1 MIINEGIVIKS
12 NKYLENSKIINVLS
26 SEGLKSFL
34 VKSGMKLTNKAT
46 SYTQDIS
53 LIEFDFSKG
62 KGFDILTT
70 GKVLNSYVNIKSDFS
85 RLEYV
90 YLVFELIM
98 EFNSHVND
106 NKLLYDFTVFTLD
119 KINTSNYYKYYYLI
133 FALKLLF
140 LLGVGPEFSKCVR
153 CGNKKPYVGFDFN
166 SSGMICEDCAN
177 NSELLYN
184 SDTIKY
190 CKILYLTKLDV
201 YNDEYLNKVFEEDK
215 FKEIYSFI
223 SRYYN
228 TYLGFKSKTIKVFDS
243 LNTKNREELK

>member
-34 VKSGMKLTNKAT
+34 VKGGMKLTNKAT

-90 YLVFELIM
+90 YLVFELIR
-98 EFNSHVND
+98 
-106 NKLLYDFTVFTLD
+106 
-119 KINTSNYYKYYYLI
+119 LI
-133 FALKLLF
+133 LPFPWLQLEVA
-140 LLGVGPEFSKCVR
+140 
-153 CGNKKPYVGFDFN
+153 
-166 SSGMICEDCAN
+166 
-177 NSELLYN
+177 
-184 SDTIKY
+184 T
-190 CKILYLTKLDV
+190 
-201 YNDEYLNKVFEEDK
+201 
-215 FKEIYSFI
+215 
-223 SRYYN
+223 
-228 TYLGFKSKTIKVFDS
+228 
-243 LNTKNREELK
+243 